1 MLSNEQLEFFG
12 DDMAFLMQ
20 AFEQEVIGDIAR
32 RLKKTG
38 RYTETAELMA
48 GAMKEAGYS
57 PAKIRNEVMHLIHA
71 DKKLKRA
78 IAKETLLHKQNV
90 KKKIIEMEREAYL
103 TGDDIISKAGDMSF
117 NYDLKVWKDA
127 GKTLKKSDA
136 IPIMIQSAKKLAK
149 GNIKNLTRTT
159 AFKVGNATLNLKNAY
174 TRALNLGLMKMATG
188 TFSYDTAVN
197 DVVSEMARKVWKDA
211 GKTLKKSDAIPIM
224 IQSAKKLAKGNIKN
238 LTRTT
243 AFKVGNATL
252 NLKNAYTRAL
262 NLGLMK
268 MATGTFSYDTAV
280 NDVVSEMARKGIRS
294 IDYSSGKQYQLDT
307 ASRMILRTACHQ
319 LSSSISM
326 ENIESSD
333 VDLVEVSSHWGAR
346 DSHAVWQGAIYS
358 RNGKSKKYK
367 SFDVCRYGAVD
378 GLCGINCRHRFY
390 PFFEGISEP
399 NTWIPEPKP
408 KEYNGKKYSYY
419 EATQRQR
426 ELERTIR
433 ADKREIE
440 ALKNLEADY
449 KLASRNLKK
458 HVKEYKNFSYAMN
471 ISEKPNR
478 TRVIKDVSE
487 FKAYRKAENEL
498 QLKYDLQFF
507 AKKLDKDEVLE
518 ELKNGLLSK
527 EQFYKNKK
535 AFEKIFKLG
544 LETPIETVYNEE
556 DRFYHIVSGHTD
568 LALDDDFVEK
578 IKSVLQS
585 PDEVRETTDKFGKL
599 GKTYI
604 KKIDGESM
612 IAVTRDSNIIT
623 SYIPNPPY
631 MKNNI
636 YIKKRIL

>member
-1 MLSNEQLEFFG
+1 MLSDEQLEAFG

-20 AFEQEVIGDIAR
+20 SFEQEVIGDIAR

-57 PAKIRNEVMHLIHA
+57 PAKIRNEVMRLIHA

-159 AFKVGNATLNLKNAY
+159 AFKVGNATLNLK
-174 TRALNLGLMKMATG
+174 
-188 TFSYDTAVN
+188 
-197 DVVSEMARKVWKDA
+197 E
-211 GKTLKKSDAIPIM
+211 
-224 IQSAKKLAKGNIKN
+224 
-238 LTRTT
+238 
-243 AFKVGNATL
+243 
-252 NLKNAYTRAL
+252 AYTRAL

-280 NDVVSEMARKGIRS
+280 NDVVSEMARKGIRT

-507 AKKLDKDEVLE
+507 AKKLDKYKVLE

-535 AFEKIFKLG
+535 AFDKIFKLG

-556 DRFYHIVSGHTD
+556 DRFYHIVFNHTE

-585 PDEVRETTDKFGKL
+585 PDEVRETTDKFGEL

-604 KKIDGESM
+604 KQIDGKSM

>member
-117 NYDLKVWKDA
+117 NYDL
-127 GKTLKKSDA
+127 
-136 IPIMIQSAKKLAK
+136 
-149 GNIKNLTRTT
+149 
-159 AFKVGNATLNLKNAY
+159 
-174 TRALNLGLMKMATG
+174 
-188 TFSYDTAVN
+188 
-197 DVVSEMARKVWKDA
+197 KVWKDA

-507 AKKLDKDEVLE
+507 AEKLDKDKVLE
-518 ELKNGLLSK
+518 KLKNGLLSK

-535 AFEKIFKLG
+535 AFEKIFELG
-544 LETPIETVYNEE
+544 LETPIETVYN
-556 DRFYHIVSGHTD
+556 DKNRFYHIVSGHTE

-604 KKIDGESM
+604 KQIDGESM

-623 SYIPNPPY
+623 SYIPNPSY

>member
-197 DVVSEMARKVWKDA
+197 DVVSEMARK
-211 GKTLKKSDAIPIM
+211 
-224 IQSAKKLAKGNIKN
+224 
-238 LTRTT
+238 
-243 AFKVGNATL
+243 
-252 NLKNAYTRAL
+252 
-262 NLGLMK
+262 
-268 MATGTFSYDTAV
+268 
-280 NDVVSEMARKGIRS
+280 GIRS

-358 RNGKSKKYK
+358 RSGKSKKYK

-507 AKKLDKDEVLE
+507 AKKLDKYKVLE

>member
-159 AFKVGNATLNLKNAY
+159 AFKVGNATLNLK
-174 TRALNLGLMKMATG
+174 
-188 TFSYDTAVN
+188 
-197 DVVSEMARKVWKDA
+197 E
-211 GKTLKKSDAIPIM
+211 
-224 IQSAKKLAKGNIKN
+224 
-238 LTRTT
+238 
-243 AFKVGNATL
+243 
-252 NLKNAYTRAL
+252 AYTRAL

-280 NDVVSEMARKGIRS
+280 NDVVSEMARKGIRT

-358 RNGKSKKYK
+358 RSGKSKKYK

-399 NTWIPEPKP
+399 NTWIPEPKS

-507 AKKLDKDEVLE
+507 AEKLDKDKVLE
-518 ELKNGLLSK
+518 KLKNGLLSK

-585 PDEVRETTDKFGKL
+585 PDEVRETTDKFGRL

-604 KKIDGESM
+604 KQIDGESM

-623 SYIPNPPY
+623 SYIPNPSY